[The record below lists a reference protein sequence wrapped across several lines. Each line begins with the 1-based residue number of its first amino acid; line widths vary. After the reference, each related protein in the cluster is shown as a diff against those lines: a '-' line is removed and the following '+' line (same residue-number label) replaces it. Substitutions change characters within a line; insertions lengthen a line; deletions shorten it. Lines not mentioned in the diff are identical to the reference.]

1 MFSRVLFL
9 LLLALNI
16 GGACWIAFAPQP
28 AAAPVAPADPG
39 VPALVLLSERDAAT
53 GAGQVAAVSP
63 APGSR
68 AAEGDEVCLSIGPFQ
83 TQSDMR
89 ATLGAM
95 TPLVNRIQYRD
106 ERATQSR
113 GYWVFLA
120 AMKSREEALGV
131 ARTLSSKGVRDY
143 YVVTAGEQLNT
154 ISLGLFR
161 EQANAERRKAE
172 IAAMGF
178 EPQLIQ
184 RTEELPVYWLDFAR
198 SADKPVNW
206 RVLAINAT
214 GLEERPIDCF

>member
-1 MFSRVLFL
+1 MFPRVLFL

-28 AAAPVAPADPG
+28 VAQPVLRSDPG
-39 VPALVLLSERDAAT
+39 VPALVLLSERDAAP
-53 GAGQVAAVSP
+53 GA
-63 APGSR
+63 APGATPAMHPG
-68 AAEGDEVCLSIGPFQ
+68 AASGDDVCLSIGPFQ

-89 ATLGAM
+89 ASLGAM
-95 TPLVNRIQYRD
+95 SPVVKRIQYRD

-113 GYWVFLA
+113 GYWVFLE

-131 ARTLSSKGVRDY
+131 ARQLSAKGVRDY

-172 IAAMGF
+172 IAGMGF
-178 EPQLIQ
+178 APQLIQ
-184 RTEELPVYWLDFAR
+184 RTEELPVYWIDFAR

-206 RVLAINAT
+206 RVLAISASN
-214 GLEERPIDCF
+214 LEERPIDCF

>member
-28 AAAPVAPADPG
+28 VAIPVAPTDPG
-39 VPALVLLSERDAAT
+39 VPALVLLSERDAAPDQ
-53 GAGQVAAVSP
+53 AP
-63 APGSR
+63 ALASGVDPGPAS
-68 AAEGDEVCLSIGPFQ
+68 GNDVCLSIGPFQ

-95 TPLVNRIQYRD
+95 TPLVSRIQYRD

-113 GYWVFLA
+113 GYWVFLE

-161 EQANAERRKAE
+161 EQANAERRKAD

-184 RTEELPVYWLDFAR
+184 RTEELPVYWIDFAR
-198 SADKPVNW
+198 SADRPVNW
-206 RVLAINAT
+206 RVLAVNPT

>member
-1 MFSRVLFL
+1 MFPRVLFL

-16 GGACWIAFAPQP
+16 GGACWIAFAPQAVEDVRP
-28 AAAPVAPADPG
+28 ASDPG
-39 VPALVLLSERDAAT
+39 VAELVLLSERDGLHTAASKSAQSNESGTRSNT
-53 GAGQVAAVSP
+53 G
-63 APGSR
+63 
-68 AAEGDEVCLSIGPFQ
+68 DVCHSIGPFQ

-89 ATLGAM
+89 ATLNSL
-95 TPLVNRIQYRD
+95 TPLVRRIQYRD

-120 AMKSREEALGV
+120 ALNSREEALGV
-131 ARTLSSKGVRDY
+131 ARRLSAQGVRDY

-161 EQANAERRKAE
+161 EKSNAERRLAD

-184 RTEELPVYWLDFAR
+184 RTEELPVYWIDYASDSASTFDWR
-198 SADKPVNW
+198 SHVA
-206 RVLAINAT
+206 NAN
-214 GLEERPIDCF
+214 GLEQRTVDCF

>member
-1 MFSRVLFL
+1 MFPRVLFL

-28 AAAPVAPADPG
+28 AASPIATSDPG
-39 VPALVLLSERDAAT
+39 VPALVLLSERDAAPGLLP
-53 GAGQVAAVSP
+53 GAAPAGIPGTVS
-63 APGSR
+63 
-68 AAEGDEVCLSIGPFQ
+68 GDDICMSIGPFQ

-89 ATLGAM
+89 ASLGAM
-95 TPLVNRIQYRD
+95 SPLVKRIQYRD

-113 GYWVFLA
+113 GYWVFLE

-131 ARTLSSKGVRDY
+131 ARTLSAKGVRDY

-178 EPQLIQ
+178 SPQLIQ
-184 RTEELPVYWLDFAR
+184 RTEELPVYWIDFAR
-198 SADKPVNW
+198 SAEKPVNW
-206 RVLAINAT
+206 RVLVTNAT

>member
-1 MFSRVLFL
+1 MFPRVLFL

-16 GGACWIAFAPQP
+16 GGACWIAFAPK
-28 AAAPVAPADPG
+28 AAEDARPTSDPG
-39 VPALVLLSERDAAT
+39 VAELVLLSERDGMKPVTAAT
-53 GAGQVAAVSP
+53 TQANERGALAS
-63 APGSR
+63 SN
-68 AAEGDEVCLSIGPFQ
+68 DVCHSIGPFQ

-89 ATLGAM
+89 STLNSL
-95 TPLVNRIQYRD
+95 TPLVRRIQYRD

-120 AMKSREEALGV
+120 ALESREEALGV
-131 ARTLSSKGVRDY
+131 ARRLSAQGVRDY

-161 EQANAERRKAE
+161 EKSNAERRLAD

-184 RTEELPVYWLDFAR
+184 RTEELPVYWIDYASDPASTFDWR
-198 SADKPVNW
+198 SHVAS
-206 RVLAINAT
+206 AS
-214 GLEERPIDCF
+214 GLEERTVDCF

>member
-1 MFSRVLFL
+1 MFPRVLFL

-28 AAAPVAPADPG
+28 VASPVAPTDPG
-39 VPALVLLSERDAAT
+39 VPALVLLSERD
-53 GAGQVAAVSP
+53 V
-63 APGSR
+63 APGQLAGMPAVVPDSVR
-68 AAEGDEVCLSIGPFQ
+68 GDDICLSIGPFQ

-89 ATLGAM
+89 ASLGAM
-95 TPLVNRIQYRD
+95 SPVVKRIQYRD

-113 GYWVFLA
+113 GYWVFLE

-131 ARTLSSKGVRDY
+131 ARTLSAKGVRDY

-178 EPQLIQ
+178 SPQLIQ
-184 RTEELPVYWLDFAR
+184 RTEELPVYWIDFAR

-206 RVLAINAT
+206 RVLVTNAT

>member
-1 MFSRVLFL
+1 MFPRVLFL

-28 AAAPVAPADPG
+28 AASPFAPSDPG
-39 VPALVLLSERDAAT
+39 VPALVLLSERDAAGGQPAATAVAT
-53 GAGQVAAVSP
+53 GPTTASGT
-63 APGSR
+63 
-68 AAEGDEVCLSIGPFQ
+68 DVCVSIGPFQ

-95 TPLVNRIQYRD
+95 TPVVKRIQYRD

-113 GYWVFLA
+113 GYWVFLE

-131 ARTLSSKGVRDY
+131 ARTLSAKGVRDY

-161 EQANAERRKAE
+161 EQANAERRKADIE
-172 IAAMGF
+172 AMGF
-178 EPQLIQ
+178 APQLIQ
-184 RTEELPVYWLDFAR
+184 RTEELPVYWIDFAR

-206 RVLAINAT
+206 RVLAVNAT
-214 GLEERPIDCF
+214 GLEERAIDCF